1 MEIKLAWYGVSTFKL
16 TIDDQVLFLDTYMD
30 RVPEAD
36 DVGLKS
42 KDVKKADYILIG
54 HSHFDHMW
62 GADIIGKNTGAEII
76 GSYET
81 IRIMSKEKVDEK
93 QLIPVAGGESI
104 HISKDVKIKVF
115 PSQHSCIWAKSGSS
129 DDICLGDLNLDIRQ
143 RIKNVNEFLNN
154 MSGPSENPLSNTQ
167 KHRQETEQGVRGEG
181 GALAYVIDTPKGRIL
196 WKDSPGH
203 WTGIIKDM
211 KPDLAILPAAGRGN
225 IDGEP
230 IQGTLVDFINKELE
244 LIKPKE
250 IIFSHHDDWMPPS
263 TKKVNM
269 KPIEESVN
277 KNHPK
282 IKITKME
289 YNKEISLLN

>member
-1 MEIKLAWYGVSTFKL
+1 MKITLSWYGVSTFKL
-16 TIDDQVLFLDTYMD
+16 EIDQYTIFLDTYMD

-81 IRIMSKEKVDEK
+81 IRIMSEEGVDEK

-104 HISKDVKIKVF
+104 QISKDIRIKVL

-143 RIKNVNEFLNN
+143 RMKNVDEFLNK
-154 MSGPSENPLSNTQ
+154 MSGSDENPLSNIQ
-167 KHRQETEQGVRGEG
+167 KHRRETEQGVRGEG

-203 WTGIIKDM
+203 WRGIINDI
-211 KPDLAILPAAGRGN
+211 KPDLAILPSAGRGN

-230 IQGTLVDFINKELE
+230 IQGSLVDFIDKEIE

-263 TKKVNM
+263 TKVVNM
-269 KPIEESVN
+269 TPIIESVN
-277 KNHPK
+277 TKYPK
-282 IKITKME
+282 IKIITME
-289 YNKEISLLN
+289 YNKEIELLN

>member
-1 MEIKLAWYGVSTFKL
+1 MKITLSWYGVSTFKL
-16 TIDDQVLFLDTYMD
+16 EIDQYTIFLDTYMD

-81 IRIMSKEKVDEK
+81 IRIMSEEGVDEK

-104 HISKDVKIKVF
+104 QISKDIRIKVL

-143 RIKNVNEFLNN
+143 RMKNVDEFLNK
-154 MSGPSENPLSNTQ
+154 MSGSDESPLSNTQ
-167 KHRQETEQGVRGEG
+167 KHRRETDQGVICYRY
-181 GALAYVIDTPKGRIL
+181 AQRK
-196 WKDSPGH
+196 
-203 WTGIIKDM
+203 
-211 KPDLAILPAAGRGN
+211 N
-225 IDGEP
+225 I
-230 IQGTLVDFINKELE
+230 
-244 LIKPKE
+244 
-250 IIFSHHDDWMPPS
+250 
-263 TKKVNM
+263 
-269 KPIEESVN
+269 
-277 KNHPK
+277 
-282 IKITKME
+282 ME
-289 YNKEISLLN
+289 R

>member
-93 QLIPVAGGESI
+93 QLIPVSGGENI
-104 HISKDVKIKVF
+104 HISKDVKIRVL
-115 PSQHSCIWAKSGSS
+115 PSQHSCIWAKNGSS

-143 RIKNVNEFLNN
+143 RIKNVNDFLNN
-154 MSGPSENPLSNTQ
+154 MSGPSGNPLSNTQ

-203 WTGIIKDM
+203 WTGIIKDI

-230 IQGTLVDFINKELE
+230 IQGTLVDFINRELE

-263 TKKVNM
+263 TKEVNI